1 MEGGGWNDLGATEV
15 VIPATAGLEGGIWFR
30 IRQGVRGV
38 LVRDERGRDVVYVV
52 CEPAHHDYGVMT
64 KSRRMPVL
72 VGEVAWNRCA

>member
-1 MEGGGWNDLGATEV
+1 MTFLWPAGPPGSQSGA
-15 VIPATAGLEGGIWFR
+15 AGLESGIWFR